1 MPFRCFAVAGRD
13 VAEPDVGDGFFA
25 AVRGRMRGGERRPT
39 SLTRIIFLCAA
50 RFLQL
55 PRTELEQV

>member
-13 VAEPDVGDGFFA
+13 GAEPDVGDGFFA

-39 SLTRIIFLCAA
+39 SLTRIIFLRLFA
-50 RFLQL
+50 
-55 PRTELEQV
+55 TTTH